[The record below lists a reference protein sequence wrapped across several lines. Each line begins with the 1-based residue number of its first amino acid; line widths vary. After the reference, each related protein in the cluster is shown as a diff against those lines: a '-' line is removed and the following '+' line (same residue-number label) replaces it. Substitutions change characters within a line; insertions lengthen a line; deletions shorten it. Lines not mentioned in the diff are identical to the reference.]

1 MFIAELFLDALYEK
15 GIRSPRVQKISKFPA
30 VERDFSVLLGEER
43 RFEEVRKAIESLGIP
58 ELVSVAPVEVFRG
71 ATGSAQSSNVPP
83 GKYSLLVR
91 LTLQSQD
98 ATLSEASLADFS
110 ARIIKSLEEQLGAQI
125 RM

>member
-1 MFIAELFLDALYEK
+1 M
-15 GIRSPRVQKISKFPA
+15 
-30 VERDFSVLLGEER
+30 
-43 RFEEVRKAIESLGIP
+43 RKAIESLGIP

-91 LTLQSQD
+91 VTLQSQE

-125 RM
+125 RMKGCE